1 MESHRDIFVS
11 DLKKRRSSEVTQF
24 AKLFRVMKA
33 RVMTKK
39 MQKVLSGTGW

>member
-1 MESHRDIFVS
+1 MESHGDVFIS
-11 DLKKRRSSEVTQF
+11 DLKKRMSSEVTQF

-39 MQKVLSGTGW
+39 MQKALSGTGW